1 MCRQIIS
8 DFEPDEATSLLFD
21 ACDTLMDALDA
32 AAQLHDRQ
40 MYEGIK
46 SLLVQTA
53 ALIDAKANAFKP
65 RL

>member
-1 MCRQIIS
+1 MS

-32 AAQLHDRQ
+32 AMQAHDKK
-40 MYEGIK
+40 MYDEIK
-46 SLLVQTA
+46 GLLVQTA